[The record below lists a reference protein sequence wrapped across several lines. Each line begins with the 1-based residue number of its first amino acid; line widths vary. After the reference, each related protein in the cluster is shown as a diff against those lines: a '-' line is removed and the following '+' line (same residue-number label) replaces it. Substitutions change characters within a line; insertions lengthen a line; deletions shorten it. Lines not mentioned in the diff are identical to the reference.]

1 MRAIVLLLRNNRD
14 FRLLWFGQIV
24 SELGD
29 WFNYVA
35 LYALLFELVG
45 SASSVALL
53 MVMQLLPIALVG
65 PTAGLVVDRFDR
77 RRIMIAA
84 DLVRGI
90 VVLGLLL
97 VRSPSMIWL
106 AYLVTAV
113 TVGASG
119 FFEPARSATVPN
131 IVPRRELVMA
141 NAVSTGTWSAT
152 LVVGAALG
160 GAAAAFLGRDTAFVI
175 NSLSF
180 FVSAVCLW
188 QMRVPKRDTDR
199 AAAGWH
205 GLLEG
210 LSYMRTHKPVAWIAL
225 VKGGWAIVGG
235 GLLLLT
241 VFGDRVFRLGGS
253 SDAGI
258 GVLYAARGVG
268 ATIGSFTVTAI
279 ARASAASL
287 TRVIGPSYV
296 IAGICYALLG
306 LAPSIWFAALVVVLA
321 HSFGSILWVSSNVLL
336 QIAVPDSFRGRVF
349 AAELIAIAL
358 VQSVMTYASAVALDR
373 AGMDPRTLAV
383 AIGLAL
389 WIPGTLWY
397 VFARPLFKSVPPAS
411 TDDVTSAAS
420 VPVSRTTARATPEE
434 PVGPVGPG

>member
-1 MRAIVLLLRNNRD
+1 MTSIVRLLRDNRD

-24 SELGD
+24 SQLGD

-65 PTAGLVVDRFDR
+65 PTAGIVVDRFDR

-84 DLVRGI
+84 DLIRGMVI
-90 VVLGLLL
+90 LGLLL
-97 VRSPSMIWL
+97 VRSPAMVWL
-106 AYLVTAV
+106 AYAVTAV

-131 IVPRRELVMA
+131 IVPRKDLVMA

-152 LVVGAALG
+152 LTIGAALG
-160 GAAAAFLGRDTAFVI
+160 GAAAAFFGRDTAFVI

-180 FVSAVCLW
+180 FVSAICLW
-188 QMRVPKRDTDR
+188 RMRVPPRETAR

-210 LSYMRTHKPVAWIAL
+210 LAYMRGHRQVAWIAL

-253 SDAGI
+253 PDAGI
-258 GVLYAARGVG
+258 GVLYAARGIG

-279 ARASAASL
+279 ASASAGKL
-287 TRVIGPSYV
+287 TRVIGPSYFV
-296 IAGICYALLG
+296 AGICYALLG
-306 LAPSIWFAALVVVLA
+306 LAPSIWLAAIVVVLA

-336 QIAVPDSFRGRVF
+336 QIAVPDAFRGRVF

-358 VQSVMTYASAVALDR
+358 VQSAMTYLCAVALDQ
-373 AGMDPRTLAV
+373 AGLDPRTLAV

-389 WIPGTLWY
+389 WIPATLWY
-397 VFARPLFKSVPPAS
+397 LFARPLFKATSGTAAKPA
-411 TDDVTSAAS
+411 DLAIPAAQ
-420 VPVSRTTARATPEE
+420 PNANPRATPEE

>member
-1 MRAIVLLLRNNRD
+1 MRSIVRLLRDNRD

-24 SELGD
+24 SQLGD

-65 PTAGLVVDRFDR
+65 PTAGVVVDRLDR

-84 DLVRGI
+84 DLIRGMVI
-90 VVLGLLL
+90 LGLLL
-97 VRSPSMIWL
+97 VRSASMIWL
-106 AYLVTAV
+106 AYVVTAV
-113 TVGASG
+113 TVAASG

-131 IVPRRELVMA
+131 IVPKRDLVVA

-152 LVVGAALG
+152 LTIGAALG
-160 GAAAAFLGRDTAFVI
+160 GAAATFFGRDTAFVL

-180 FVSAVCLW
+180 FISAICLW
-188 QMRVPKRDTDR
+188 QMRVPKRHAAS

-205 GLLEG
+205 GLVEG
-210 LSYMRTHKPVAWIAL
+210 LAYMRAHRPVAWIAL
-225 VKGGWAIVGG
+225 VKGAWAIVGG
-235 GLLLLT
+235 GLLVLT

-258 GVLYAARGVG
+258 GILYAARGIG
-268 ATIGSFTVTAI
+268 ATVGSFTVTAI
-279 ARASAASL
+279 ARASAPSL
-287 TRVIGPSYV
+287 TRVIGPSYFV
-296 IAGICYALLG
+296 AGICYALLG
-306 LAPSIWFAALVVVLA
+306 LAPSIWIAAAVVVLA

-349 AAELIAIAL
+349 AAELIAIAV
-358 VQSVMTYASAVALDR
+358 VQSAMTFLSAAALDR

-383 AIGLAL
+383 VIGFLL
-389 WIPGTLWY
+389 WIPAALWY
-397 VFARPLFKSVPPAS
+397 VFARPLFRQPDMTAATPAIAIPQS
-411 TDDVTSAAS
+411 DTTSD
-420 VPVSRTTARATPEE
+420 RRATPEE

>member
-1 MRAIVLLLRNNRD
+1 VTAILRLLRENRN
-14 FRLLWFGQIV
+14 FRLLWLGQTV
-24 SELGD
+24 SQLGD

-53 MVMQLLPIALVG
+53 MVMQLLPIGLVG
-65 PTAGLVVDRFDR
+65 PTAGLVADRFDR

-84 DLVRGI
+84 DLVRGTVI
-90 VVLGLLL
+90 LGLLL

-106 AYLVTAV
+106 AYVVTAV
-113 TVGASG
+113 TVGATG
-119 FFEPARSATVPN
+119 FFEPARSATIPN
-131 IVPRRELVMA
+131 IVPRRDLVVA

-152 LVVGAALG
+152 LTLGAALG
-160 GAAAAFLGRDTAFVI
+160 GAAAAFFGRDTAFVL

-180 FVSAVCLW
+180 FLSALCLW
-188 QMRVPKRDTDR
+188 AMRVPARETGLS
-199 AAAGWH
+199 AAGWH
-205 GLLEG
+205 GLVDG
-210 LSYMRTHKPVAWIAL
+210 VRYMRGHPPVAWMAL

-258 GVLYAARGVG
+258 GVLYAARGIG

-279 ARASAASL
+279 AHASAGRL
-287 TRVIGPSYV
+287 TRVIGPSYF

-306 LAPSIWFAALVVVLA
+306 LAPSIWFAAAVVVLA
-321 HSFGSILWVSSNVLL
+321 HTFGSILWVSSNVLL
-336 QIAVPDSFRGRVF
+336 QIAVPDAFRGRVF
-349 AAELIAIAL
+349 AAELIAIAM
-358 VQSVMTYASAVALDR
+358 VQSVMTYGSAVALDQ
-373 AGMDPRTLAV
+373 AGLDPRTLAV
-383 AIGLAL
+383 VIGLAL
-389 WIPGTLWY
+389 WIPATLWY
-397 VFARPLFKSVPPAS
+397 VFARPVF
-411 TDDVTSAAS
+411 
-420 VPVSRTTARATPEE
+420 RETARASAIPSPSAVPETRPNADGRMTPEE

>member
-1 MRAIVLLLRNNRD
+1 VRAIARLLRENRD
-14 FRLLWFGQIV
+14 FRLLWFGQVV
-24 SELGD
+24 SQLGD

-35 LYALLFELVG
+35 LYALLYELIG

-65 PTAGLVVDRFDR
+65 PTAGLAADRFDR

-84 DLVRGI
+84 DLVRGMVI
-90 VVLGLLL
+90 LGLLL
-97 VRSPSMIWL
+97 VRSPSMVWL
-106 AYLVTAV
+106 AYIVTAV

-119 FFEPARSATVPN
+119 FFEPARSATIPN
-131 IVPRRELVMA
+131 IVSRRDLVVA
-141 NAVSTGTWSAT
+141 NAVSTGTWSAM

-160 GAAAAFLGRDTAFVI
+160 GAAAAFFGRDTAFVI

-188 QMRVPKRDTDR
+188 RMRVPKREADR

-205 GLLEG
+205 GLVEG
-210 LSYMRTHKPVAWIAL
+210 LAYMRTHRPVAWIAL

-279 ARASAASL
+279 ARASATNL
-287 TRVIGPSYV
+287 TRVIGPSYF

-306 LAPSIWFAALVVVLA
+306 FAPSIWLAAIVVVLA
-321 HSFGSILWVSSNVLL
+321 HTFGSVLWVSSNVLL
-336 QIAVPDSFRGRVF
+336 QISVPDAFRGRVF

-358 VQSVMTYASAVALDR
+358 VQSAMTYASAAALDR
-373 AGMDPRTLAV
+373 AGMDPRTLAMV
-383 AIGLAL
+383 IGFAL
-389 WIPGTLWY
+389 WIPATLWY
-397 VFARPLFKSVPPAS
+397 LFARPLFK
-411 TDDVTSAAS
+411 TSRLAS
-420 VPVSRTTARATPEE
+420 VATAGDE
-434 PVGPVGPG
+434 PVGPVAPG

>member
-1 MRAIVLLLRNNRD
+1 MRSIVRLLRDNRD

-24 SELGD
+24 SQLGD

-45 SASSVALL
+45 SATSVALL

-65 PTAGLVVDRFDR
+65 PTAGVVVDRYDR

-84 DLVRGI
+84 DLIRGTVI
-90 VVLGLLL
+90 LGLLL

-106 AYLVTAV
+106 AYVVTAV

-131 IVPRRELVMA
+131 IVPKRDLVMA

-152 LVVGAALG
+152 LTIGAALG
-160 GAAAAFLGRDTAFVI
+160 GAAATFFGRDTAFI
-175 NSLSF
+175 LNSLSF
-180 FVSAVCLW
+180 FVSAICLW
-188 QMRVPKRDTDR
+188 QMRVPKRDAVS

-210 LSYMRTHKPVAWIAL
+210 LAYMRGHRPVAWIAL
-225 VKGGWAIVGG
+225 VKGAWAIVGG
-235 GLLLLT
+235 GLLVLT

-258 GVLYAARGVG
+258 GILYAARGIG
-268 ATIGSFTVTAI
+268 ATVGSFTVTAI
-279 ARASAASL
+279 ARASAPSL
-287 TRVIGPSYV
+287 TRVIGPSYFV
-296 IAGICYALLG
+296 AGICYALLG
-306 LAPSIWFAALVVVLA
+306 FAPSIWFAAVVVVLA
-321 HSFGSILWVSSNVLL
+321 HTFGSILWVSSNVLL

-349 AAELIAIAL
+349 AAELIAIAV
-358 VQSVMTYASAVALDR
+358 VQSAMTFLSAAALDR
-373 AGMDPRTLAV
+373 AGIDPRALAV
-383 AIGLAL
+383 VIGLLL
-389 WIPGTLWY
+389 WIPAAVWY
-397 VFARPLFKSVPPAS
+397 VFARPLFKKREFATAPEELAL
-411 TDDVTSAAS
+411 TSPGLNS
-420 VPVSRTTARATPEE
+420 DRRATPEE

>member
-1 MRAIVLLLRNNRD
+1 VRAIVRLLRDNRD
-14 FRLLWFGQIV
+14 FRLLWSGQIV
-24 SELGD
+24 SQLGD

-35 LYALLFELVG
+35 LYALLFQLSG

-53 MVMQLLPIALVG
+53 MVMQLLPIAVVG

-90 VVLGLLL
+90 VILGLLL
-97 VRSPSMIWL
+97 VRTPQMVWL
-106 AYLVTAV
+106 AYAVTAV
-113 TVGASG
+113 AVGASG

-131 IVPRRELVMA
+131 IVARRDLVVA

-152 LVVGAALG
+152 LVLGAALG
-160 GAAAAFLGRDTAFVI
+160 GAAAALFGRDTAFAI

-188 QMRVPKRDTDR
+188 RMRVPRRATAG

-205 GLLEG
+205 GLAEG
-210 LSYMRTHKPVAWIAL
+210 LAYMRAHRSVAWVAL

-241 VFGDRVFRLGGS
+241 VFGDRLFRLGGS

-279 ARASAASL
+279 ARASPPSL

-296 IAGICYALLG
+296 IAGIGYAALG
-306 LAPSIWFAALVVVLA
+306 FAHSIWFAAAVVVLA
-321 HSFGSILWVSSNVLL
+321 HTFGSILWVSSNVLL
-336 QIAVPDSFRGRVF
+336 QISVPDAFRGRVF
-349 AAELIAIAL
+349 AAELIAIAV
-358 VQSVMTYASAVALDR
+358 VQSAMTCACAVALDR
-373 AGMDPRTLAV
+373 AGADPRTLAIV
-383 AIGLAL
+383 IGAAL
-389 WIPGTLWY
+389 WIPATLWY
-397 VFARPLFKSVPPAS
+397 LFARPLFKTPPPLAMPPAS
-411 TDDVTSAAS
+411 
-420 VPVSRTTARATPEE
+420 EE
-434 PVGPVGPG
+434 PVAPTGPG

>member
-1 MRAIVLLLRNNRD
+1 VRSVVRLLRDNRD

-24 SELGD
+24 SQLGD

-65 PTAGLVVDRFDR
+65 PTAGVVVDRFDR
-77 RRIMIAA
+77 RRIMIGA
-84 DLVRGI
+84 DLVRGTVI
-90 VVLGLLL
+90 LGLLL
-97 VRSPSMIWL
+97 VRSPSMVWL
-106 AYLVTAV
+106 AYVVTAV
-113 TVGASG
+113 TVAASG
-119 FFEPARSATVPN
+119 FFEPARSATIPN
-131 IVPRRELVMA
+131 IVAKRDLVMA

-152 LVVGAALG
+152 LTIGAAIG
-160 GAAAAFLGRDTAFVI
+160 GAAAALFGRDTAFVL

-180 FVSAVCLW
+180 FVSAICLW
-188 QMRVPKRDTDR
+188 QMRVPERDTVR

-210 LSYMRTHKPVAWIAL
+210 LAYMRTHTPVAWIAL
-225 VKGGWAIVGG
+225 VKGAWAIVGG

-241 VFGDRVFRLGGS
+241 VFGDRVFRLGGGP
-253 SDAGI
+253 DAGI
-258 GVLYAARGVG
+258 GVLYAARGIG

-279 ARASAASL
+279 ARASAPSL
-287 TRVIGPSYV
+287 TRVIAPSYFV
-296 IAGICYALLG
+296 AGICYALLG
-306 LAPSIWFAALVVVLA
+306 FAPSLWFAATVVVLA
-321 HSFGSILWVSSNVLL
+321 HTFGSILWVSSNVLL

-358 VQSVMTYASAVALDR
+358 VQSLMTYLTAIALDR
-373 AGMDPRTLAV
+373 VNIDPRTLAV
-383 AIGLAL
+383 VIGLLL
-389 WIPGTLWY
+389 WIPAMLWY
-397 VFARPLFKSVPPAS
+397 LLARPLFKQTDAIAATPALAIPQS
-411 TDDVTSAAS
+411 PAPSD
-420 VPVSRTTARATPEE
+420 RRATPEE

>member
-1 MRAIVLLLRNNRD
+1 VTAILRLLRENRN
-14 FRLLWFGQIV
+14 FRLLWLGQTI
-24 SELGD
+24 SQLGD

-53 MVMQLLPIALVG
+53 MVMQLLPIGLVG
-65 PTAGLVVDRFDR
+65 PTAGLVADRCDR
-77 RRIMIAA
+77 RRIMIGA
-84 DLVRGI
+84 DLIRGALI
-90 VVLGLLL
+90 LGLLL

-106 AYLVTAV
+106 AYVVTAV
-113 TVGASG
+113 TVGATG
-119 FFEPARSATVPN
+119 FFEPARSATIPN
-131 IVPRRELVMA
+131 IVRKQDLVVA

-152 LVVGAALG
+152 LTLGAALG
-160 GAAAAFLGRDTAFVI
+160 GAAAAFLGRDTAFVL

-180 FVSAVCLW
+180 FVSAACLW
-188 QMRVPKRDTDR
+188 GIRVPKRETGR

-205 GLLEG
+205 GLVEG
-210 LSYMRTHKPVAWIAL
+210 LRYMESHRPVAWIAL

-279 ARASAASL
+279 AHASAGKL
-287 TRVIGPSYV
+287 TRVIGPSYF

-306 LAPSIWFAALVVVLA
+306 FAPSIWFAAAGVVLA

-336 QIAVPDSFRGRVF
+336 QTAVPDAFRGRVF
-349 AAELIAIAL
+349 AAELMAIAI
-358 VQSVMTYASAVALDR
+358 VQSVMTYASAAALDR
-373 AGMDPRTLAV
+373 AGMDPRTLAMV
-383 AIGLAL
+383 IGFAL
-389 WIPGTLWY
+389 WIPATLWY
-397 VFARPLFKSVPPAS
+397 FFARPLFKEPLAPPRE
-411 TDDVTSAAS
+411 T
-420 VPVSRTTARATPEE
+420 TPEE